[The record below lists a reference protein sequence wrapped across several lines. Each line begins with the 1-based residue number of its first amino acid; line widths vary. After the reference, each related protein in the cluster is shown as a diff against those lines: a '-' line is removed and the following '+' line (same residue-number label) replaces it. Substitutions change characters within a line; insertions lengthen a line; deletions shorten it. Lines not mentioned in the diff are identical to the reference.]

1 MRSSAFISALL
12 ASWVVPSS
20 ALYFYLDGSNPK
32 CFFEELPKDTLVVG
46 HYKAEE
52 YKGDG
57 SGYQPSHGVNIH
69 ISVEETFDHNH
80 RVINQKGSGS
90 GRFTFTAAD
99 SGEHRI
105 CFTASANGAN
115 PGWFSTGDHL
125 GGTKLHLDL
134 AIGETSEIESRDKDK
149 INDIVQRVKDLNSR
163 LGDIRREQVFQR
175 EREAEFRDQSEL
187 VNANIVKYCILQLAI
202 LGATCAWQLSH
213 LRAFFIKQKLT

>member
-1 MRSSAFISALL
+1 MRSSALFTALL

-46 HYKAEE
+46 HYRAEE

-57 SGYQPSHGVNIH
+57 SYQAGHGVNIH

-80 RVINQKGSGS
+80 RVINQKGADS

-105 CFTASANGAN
+105 CFTASANSAN

-163 LGDIRREQVFQR
+163 LGDIRREQIFQR